1 MFTAVS
7 SVPRTG
13 PGTKQALNKNVL
25 NERMSEISRP
35 SPQHPLDYT
44 ILLPKPMGPWSTHIS
59 KYFPCSYHMP
69 GMMLGGY
76 LGRGDVSMRTL
87 SEAGCKNSTE
97 TSLDIK
103 SCVGGGGD
111 SLFHITGKFKGNAY
125 RNYWNQEHKKKAIW
139 ILLLCPSL
147 KVLLFPCTGLT
158 LGQDFFRL

>member
-1 MFTAVS
+1 M
-7 SVPRTG
+7 

-25 NERMSEISRP
+25 DERMSEIPRP
-35 SPQHPLDYT
+35 LPQYPLDYT
-44 ILLPKPMGPWSTHIS
+44 ILFPKPMGPWTTHIS
-59 KYFPCSYHMP
+59 KYLPCPHHMP
-69 GMMLGGY
+69 GIMRGCY
-76 LGRGDVSMRTL
+76 LGRGHVLTRIL
-87 SEAGCKNSTE
+87 SEARCKNPIG

-103 SCVGGGGD
+103 SCVGDGGD

-147 KVLLFPCTGLT
+147 KVLLFPCIGLT